1 MVTEQRVKKVLAD
14 QFGVAADGIEN
25 TMCLKKDLGA
35 DSLDLIEI
43 IMYLEDEFKIII
55 EDDSEVSTN
64 IQSIIDFV
72 EHKLPH

>member
-1 MVTEQRVKKVLAD
+1 MTEQRVKQVVAD
-14 QFGVAADGIEN
+14 QFGVAAAGINN

-43 IMYLEDEFKIII
+43 IMYLEDEFEIII
-55 EDDSEVSTN
+55 DDDSELSTN